1 MIFRN
6 PASSMTWPRASGKK
20 GRRLSIIG
28 RGGNMLPGPVTR
40 EHLNSTSTLRR
51 KRIFTSRSSK
61 SVVGS

>member
-6 PASSMTWPRASGKK
+6 PASSMIWPRASGKK

-28 RGGNMLPGPVTR
+28 RGGNMLPGPVTKER
-40 EHLNSTSTLRR
+40 PNSMSTLRR